1 MGRLDTRQKIY
12 IAGHRGLVGSAIV
25 RKFQSMGFNNI
36 IAQTREELDLLN
48 QADVADF
55 FAKEKPDI
63 VVLAAAKVGGIQAN
77 DTYRADFIYENLQVQ
92 NNVIHSSYLF
102 GVKRLLFLGSSCIYP
117 KLCPQPIK
125 EEYLLTGELEP
136 TNEPYAIAKIAGLK
150 MCESYNRQYGTR
162 FISVMPTNLYGPN
175 DNYNLE
181 TSHVLPAMIRK
192 FRLGVMLETGDIA
205 SIKNNFIIQHIS
217 EKGTPLTETEI
228 NRLSKTDVKN
238 ILKNY
243 GISNDIYLWGS
254 GTPRREFLHVDDLA
268 DACAFLLSQ
277 NDDELDAVKDQH
289 LNVGVGN
296 DISIKEL
303 ALLIKDISQFK
314 GDIHW
319 DTSKPD
325 GTPQKLLDVSRINKY
340 GWQAKISLKDGIYAL
355 FNQKSP

>member
-25 RKFQSMGFNNI
+25 RKFLSMGFNNI

-48 QADVADF
+48 QAGVDAF

-77 DTYRADFIYENLQVQ
+77 DTFRADFIYENLQIQ
-92 NNVIHSSYLF
+92 NNIIHNSFVS
-102 GVKRLLFLGSSCIYP
+102 GVQRLLFLGSSCIYP
-117 KLCPQPIK
+117 KRCPQPIK
-125 EEYLLTGELEP
+125 EEYLLTGDLEP

-162 FISVMPTNLYGPN
+162 FLSVMPTNLYGPN

-192 FRLGVMLETGDIA
+192 FTLGVLLERQDFNG
-205 SIKNNFIIQHIS
+205 IKQNFKINRLS
-217 EKGTPLTETEI
+217 EKGTFLSPVEI
-228 NRLSKTDVKN
+228 DKLSKFDIIN

-243 GISNDIYLWGS
+243 GIEKALTLWGS

-268 DACAFLLSQ
+268 EACAFLLSQ

-289 LNVGVGN
+289 LNIGVGN

-303 ALLIKDISQFK
+303 ADMIKEISQFK

-319 DTSKPD
+319 DASKPD

-340 GWQAKISLKDGIYAL
+340 GWQAKISLKDGISAL